1 MTTTYKTYKS
11 YKPSKSG
18 VPAIFDKKKN
28 YSSFWMDDDS
38 YGSRFAGL
46 GNRGGSGSDDV
57 VRAIKLNT
65 YQRAIANFVQILT
78 KKAIPVTFEGST
90 SYTNGERVTI
100 STDIK
105 DSNFDVSVGLALHE
119 ASHILLTDFAWL
131 NAKSRER
138 DTFLSNYWGLWKD
151 VLNWIEDRRID
162 NYVFKTSP
170 GYRAYYHK
178 MYDHYWNDPAVTK
191 GLKSAE
197 YRDSTNEEHYM
208 FHIINSLNPESDR
221 TALPGLDLIL
231 KLINVADI
239 ARLKNSPEAGEVAS
253 LVVAEILKH
262 TTTPPEPREKEE
274 EGEGQGEGDSTPLTQ
289 AEKDALEKAMEKQR
303 KFLSGQTGKKTA
315 TKRLMKRLETASNS
329 TVDIQAVGT
338 GPLANTVI
346 VYDLKGPLKCAEVID
361 LNTRATQLYH
371 EIAEADRT
379 LQRVASSQLRIERN
393 KVLEEKKDIAHTL
406 PEGFQNGSVRSEYEK
421 AIQRGLEMGGL
432 LGKKLQVRNESRDLV
447 YNRLRSGSIDNRRLA
462 QAGFGIET
470 VFKQT
475 LTDNYKEANLHI
487 SLDGSSSMCGERW
500 EKTVQMAVAIA
511 KAATYVQNL
520 TIQISIRSSIWA
532 SSGAATPVLV
542 HCYDSKQNKLSHFVT
557 QMLTFNPSGG
567 TPEGL
572 CYEAM
577 LLRKEFVQGTAQ
589 KDSYFLNISD
599 GEPSGSK
606 NYDGPRAWEHTRTQI
621 NKLAKEYNV
630 GIMSFFVNER
640 PDSYSAQQH
649 FAAFK
654 RMYSEKLS
662 HLVDPN
668 QVLEIA
674 KTMNKTFLQKAGV

>member
-1 MTTTYKTYKS
+1 MTATYKTYKS

-18 VPAIFDKKKN
+18 VPSMFDKKKN

-57 VRAIKLNT
+57 VKAIKLNT

-78 KKAIPVTFEGST
+78 KKAIPVVFEGST
-90 SYTNGERVTI
+90 SFTDGESVTI

-131 NAKSRER
+131 REKSKEKA
-138 DTFLSNYWGLWKD
+138 FASNWSLWKD
-151 VLNWIEDRRID
+151 ILNWIEDRRID

-178 MYDHYWNDPAVTK
+178 MYDYYWNDPAVTK
-191 GLKSAE
+191 GLKSNE
-197 YRDSTNEEHYM
+197 FRDSTNVEHYM
-208 FHIINSLNPESDR
+208 FHIINSLNPAADR
-221 TALPGLDLIL
+221 TALPGLDTIL
-231 KLINVADI
+231 DLINVTDI

-253 LVVAEILKH
+253 LVMAEILKH
-262 TTTPPEPREKEE
+262 ATATPEPKEKEE
-274 EGEGQGEGDSTPLTQ
+274 EGEGDSTPLTQ

-303 KFLSGQTGKKTA
+303 NFLSGQTGKKTA

-329 TVDIQAVGT
+329 TVDVQAVGT
-338 GPLANTVI
+338 GPLANTVV
-346 VYDLKGPLKCAEVID
+346 VYDLKGPLKCAEVTD
-361 LNTRATQLYH
+361 LVIKSTQLYN
-371 EIAEADRT
+371 EITEASRT
-379 LQRVASSQLRIERN
+379 GQHQVASKLRIERDRIL
-393 KVLEEKKDIAHTL
+393 KEKSAISRTL
-406 PEGFQNGSVRSEYEK
+406 PEGFQNGSIRSDYEK

-432 LGKKLQVRNESRDLV
+432 LGKKLQIRNESRDLV
-447 YNRLRSGSIDNRRLA
+447 YNRLRSGHIDNRRLA
-462 QAGFGIET
+462 QAGFGMET

-520 TIQISIRSSIWA
+520 RIQISIRCSMWSSA
-532 SSGAATPVLV
+532 GAATPVLI
-542 HCYDSKQNKLSHFVT
+542 HCYDSKQNKLNHFVT
-557 QMLTFNPSGG
+557 QMLSFNPTGG

-577 LLRKEFVQGTAQ
+577 ILRKEFVQGTSQ

-606 NYDGPRAWEHTRTQI
+606 NYEGQRAYDHTKAQI
-621 NKLAKEYNV
+621 NKLAGEYNM

-640 PDSYSAQQH
+640 PDGYSAQQA
-649 FAAFK
+649 FRAFK
-654 RMYSEKLS
+654 LMYSEKYS